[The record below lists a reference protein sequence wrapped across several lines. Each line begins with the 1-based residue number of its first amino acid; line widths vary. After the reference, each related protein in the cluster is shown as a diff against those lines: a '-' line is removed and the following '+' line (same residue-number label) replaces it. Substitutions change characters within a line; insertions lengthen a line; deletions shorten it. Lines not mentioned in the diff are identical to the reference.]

1 MRFGVFGT
9 GMVGQTIGS
18 RLVELGHDVRL
29 GARSSTNV
37 KAKEWVQKT
46 GARASHGTFSEAAQ
60 FGSILFN
67 CTQGGAS
74 LDALAAAGNDNIA
87 GKTLIDVANPLTGT
101 RDPHEATLLFCD
113 RESLGERIQSVYP
126 QARVVK
132 TLNTMWCGL
141 MVRPRLLRESHS
153 VFICGNDVA
162 AKSQVVDVLQ
172 SFGWTRDEIVDLGDI
187 SGARGT
193 EMLLPVWL
201 RVWQSTGSGTFNFKI
216 VR

>member
-1 MRFGVFGT
+1 
-9 GMVGQTIGS
+9 MVGQTIGS

-29 GARSSTNV
+29 GARSATND
-37 KAKEWVQKT
+37 KAAQWTQKT
-46 GARASHGTFSEAAQ
+46 GARASHGTFAEAAQ

-74 LDALAAAGNDNIA
+74 LDALAAAGKDNVS
-87 GKTLIDVANPLTGT
+87 GKTLIDVANPLTGS
-101 RDPHEATLLFCD
+101 RDRGATLLFCD
-113 RESLGERIQSVYP
+113 RESLGERIQAAYP
-126 QARVVK
+126 DARVVK

-141 MVRPRLLRESHS
+141 MVRPRLLPESHN
-153 VFICGNDVA
+153 VFVCGNDAA
-162 AKSQVVDVLQ
+162 AKEQVVDVLQ
-172 SFGWTRDEIVDLGDI
+172 SFGWNPDEIADLGDI

-201 RVWQSTGSGTFNFKI
+201 RIWERTGNGTFNFRI